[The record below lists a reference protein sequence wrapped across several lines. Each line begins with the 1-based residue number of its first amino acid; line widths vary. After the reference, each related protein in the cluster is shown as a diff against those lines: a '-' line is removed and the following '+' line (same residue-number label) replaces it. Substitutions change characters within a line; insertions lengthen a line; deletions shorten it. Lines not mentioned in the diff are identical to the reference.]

1 MVIPIVDIIAL
12 QPQKAFRFGHHGLAI
27 IIKGHEELFMEF
39 SSAERRDACKSLLDG
54 QADELQRHKRE
65 PKPVDPDR
73 KEAKILQDLDAS
85 DMTGTQEMQRE
96 LASVPTKDG
105 VQPPPVMFTSTSSS
119 FLDFKPKEP
128 MHITCL
134 TIGSRGDVQ
143 PCASPRFPL
152 GSCSW
157 HLADDRLLLARFR
170 HRALQGSPGRGPQGP
185 DRLAWRVPRVD
196 RGRASCLALARHLFS
211 SIANLVSPRSLAPA
225 RHRVWLRRRRS
236 G

>member
-39 SSAERRDACKSLLDG
+39 SSVERRDACKTLLDA
-54 QADELQRHKRE
+54 QADELKRHKRE

-85 DMTGTQEMQRE
+85 DMTGTQEMTRE
-96 LASVPTKDG
+96 LQEAGPKDG
-105 VQPPPVMFTSTSSS
+105 VLPPPVMFTSTSSS
-119 FLDFKPKEP
+119 FLDFKPKAP

-143 PCASPRFPL
+143 PC
-152 GSCSW
+152 SCS
-157 HLADDRLLLARFR
+157 
-170 HRALQGSPGRGPQGP
+170 
-185 DRLAWRVPRVD
+185 
-196 RGRASCLALARHLFS
+196 LALLRLKLVIAR
-211 SIANLVSPRSLAPA
+211 P
-225 RHRVWLRRRRS
+225 
-236 G
+236 